1 MADEV
6 DVVIPVVDFS
16 HVHARTGGALRT
28 EDDFRNLVDWALEVS
43 DCQLYGHFQSIQY
56 GEKGEIRHLPVDAW
70 DPDFRLLAPVL
81 LSLECDVHLI
91 CESPL
96 LEKDA
101 ILLKSLLEE
110 EVG

>member
-1 MADEV
+1 
-6 DVVIPVVDFS
+6 VIPVVDFS
-16 HVHARTGGALRT
+16 HVHARTGGSLRT
-28 EDDFRNLVDWALEVS
+28 EDDFRSLVDWALGVS
-43 DCQLYGHFQSIQY
+43 DCLLYGHFQSIQY

-81 LSLECDVHLI
+81 QSLECDVHLI

-101 ILLKSLLEE
+101 ILLKNLLED